1 MFSAHTQMAK
11 AAVCEVDSAITVKLQ
26 MGIPGGHVSFFF
38 FSNNNPTSC
47 LYGSLGFIEQFLKH

>member
-1 MFSAHTQMAK
+1 MFSAQTQMAK

-38 FSNNNPTSC
+38 FPIII
-47 LYGSLGFIEQFLKH
+47 LPPVYMVH